1 MPLAFSSAV
10 WFSRAC
16 VESNPEGSFPTPA
29 SFTFLQ
35 SLSTVDPSRCAAAL
49 QLLSWTLAPFSTR
62 QIRRSTIQRVS
73 MPPVFRLQGLFT
85 LLTVCSLRIPA
96 VVLGRPQRSWDSPL
110 RSNHRL
116 AGYRHVSAAM
126 DPRAVSPAPDARER
140 TLRTAARAAASGSS
154 PCETTPVLETQ
165 FSITTNRA
173 APMGFAL
180 SGFSSSGLDP
190 LRDLLSCA

>member
-1 MPLAFSSAV
+1 VPAL
-10 WFSRAC
+10 
-16 VESNPEGSFPTPA
+16 NQFPKASIPTSA

-35 SLSTVDPSRCAAAL
+35 SISTVDPSRCAAAL
-49 QLLSWTLAPFSTR
+49 RLLSWTLAPYSTR
-62 QIRRSTIQRVS
+62 QIRRSTNRRVS

-85 LLTVCSLRIPA
+85 LLTVYSLRIPA
-96 VVLGRPQRSWDSPL
+96 AVLRRPQRSWDSPL
-110 RSNHRL
+110 RSIRRL

-126 DPRAVSPAPDARER
+126 DPRAVSPVRDARER
-140 TLRTAARAAASGSS
+140 TLRTAARAAASGFS
-154 PCETTPVLETQ
+154 PCETAPVLETQ

-180 SGFSSSGLDP
+180 PRFSSSGLDP